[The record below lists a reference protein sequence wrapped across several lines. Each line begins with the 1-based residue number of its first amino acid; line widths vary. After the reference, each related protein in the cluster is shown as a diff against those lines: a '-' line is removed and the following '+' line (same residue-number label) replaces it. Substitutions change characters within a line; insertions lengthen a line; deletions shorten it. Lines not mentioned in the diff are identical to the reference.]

1 MAEIRQPDEA
11 GVTDRTCGVCL
22 EDSTDPLNLPCGH
35 SFCAGCLNEWRSR
48 YGVDEEMRRKCPIC
62 RARIPPSTEMVAIM
76 NTYRAVK
83 QRLVDENDTT
93 TEHYHDIC
101 SALAQYE
108 ERVGADWDGVT
119 VLEDNN
125 GKPAAVEMPHYIL
138 KATGGGDIKSV
149 LKWINANRT
158 EDRAN
163 AMYKPET
170 LEVPALSAA
179 ATYNELTLMTLL
191 LQLGADIDYRAI
203 NGLTTIGFVLTLKD
217 DANKRVR
224 LLLSWGATFFPG
236 GCHSTR
242 EDCISKAR
250 KKGAHDLATL
260 MESELGGRRCE
271 IVNVLSRPELNGKTC
286 VAHEY
291 LPDSNQYRVT
301 LETKRKEGLLI
312 SPDNLKRRDR
322 TPQDCGYYIDFKDGR
337 AIRHDFDSSED
348 CQAFVSS
355 LNSNESEPV
364 VTEEAEARAEQA
376 AAELLAERGLDDSP
390 GTVSTS
396 ENQVKKAKKK
406 KKGGKKKKK
415 K

>member
-170 LEVPALSAA
+170 LEVPALSI
-179 ATYNELTLMTLL
+179 
-191 LQLGADIDYRAI
+191 Q
-203 NGLTTIGFVLTLKD
+203 
-217 DANKRVR
+217 
-224 LLLSWGATFFPG
+224 
-236 GCHSTR
+236 
-242 EDCISKAR
+242 
-250 KKGAHDLATL
+250 
-260 MESELGGRRCE
+260 
-271 IVNVLSRPELNGKTC
+271 
-286 VAHEY
+286 
-291 LPDSNQYRVT
+291 
-301 LETKRKEGLLI
+301 
-312 SPDNLKRRDR
+312 
-322 TPQDCGYYIDFKDGR
+322 
-337 AIRHDFDSSED
+337 
-348 CQAFVSS
+348 
-355 LNSNESEPV
+355 
-364 VTEEAEARAEQA
+364 
-376 AAELLAERGLDDSP
+376 
-390 GTVSTS
+390 
-396 ENQVKKAKKK
+396 
-406 KKGGKKKKK
+406 
-415 K
+415 